1 MNYPMY
7 GNNGQYYMQNLQDMR
22 DRIDNQIK
30 SYQQTQMQQPQMPTN
45 LTQNFQITPQTNNSE
60 IQAKYVTNIN
70 DVKNTFVMTTGIFV
84 NKEMN
89 TLWLKNINGDIRTF
103 NLQEIIEQD
112 EKDIEIQNLRNELER
127 MKGMIFN
134 ANESVNADVD
144 ESITS
149 SKPKGVSNSKRTNA
163 K

>member
-1 MNYPMY
+1 
-7 GNNGQYYMQNLQDMR
+7 
-22 DRIDNQIK
+22 
-30 SYQQTQMQQPQMPTN
+30 
-45 LTQNFQITPQTNNSE
+45 
-60 IQAKYVTNIN
+60 
-70 DVKNTFVMTTGIFV
+70 MTTGIFV

-112 EKDIEIQNLRNELER
+112 PKDIEIQNLRNEIER